1 MIDYRFNGRLT
12 YIPGG
17 ALNVNMSAWP
27 SASAN
32 WWEPTTGSF
41 TCVAAYQAKGAAD
54 FNASL
59 INLNNPGTH
68 DLTVHTDAPD
78 FNTATGW
85 YFDGFNNRLTSTASV
100 SNKPATY
107 IFRVKPIGAA
117 SGYRTIIGGDNDSGL
132 SVDVAT
138 STNYMRVLKQGVA
151 NIGTSTTALTA
162 NNDVVGAVSY
172 SSAGAYVFYV
182 NGSAAGSGTNNQTLT
197 AGRLLRL
204 GYQGAATQLFY
215 GYILAVVLYSTVFD
229 ATQIA
234 EITTNMQAL

>member
-1 MIDYRFNGRLT
+1 MIHYDFKGRLQ

-17 ALNVNMSAWP
+17 ALSVQMSAWP
-27 SASAN
+27 VVGGN
-32 WWEPTTGSF
+32 WWEPTTGSY
-41 TCVAAYQAKGAAD
+41 TVVAAYQAKGAAD

-59 INLNNPGTH
+59 ANLNNPGTH
-68 DLTVHTDAPD
+68 DLTVDTDAPD
-78 FNTATGW
+78 FDTATGW

-107 IFRVKPIGAA
+107 IFRVKPMDAPA
-117 SGYRTIIGGDNDSGL
+117 YRTIIGGDNDSGL
-132 SVDVAT
+132 SVDVAA

-172 SSAGAYVFYV
+172 SSAGEYVFYV

-204 GYQGAATQLFY
+204 GYQGAATQLFH
-215 GYILAVVLYSTVFD
+215 GYILAVVLYSTVLD

>member
-1 MIDYRFNGRLT
+1 V
-12 YIPGG
+12 GG
-17 ALNVNMSAWP
+17 
-27 SASAN
+27 N
-32 WWEPTTGSF
+32 WWEPTTGSY
-41 TCVAAYQAKGAAD
+41 TVVAAYQAKGAAD

-68 DLTVHTDAPD
+68 NLTVHTDAPD
-78 FNTATGW
+78 FNIATGW
-85 YFDGFNNRLTSTASV
+85 YFDAANNRLTSTASV

-107 IFRVKPIGAA
+107 VFRVKPISAG
-117 SGYRTIIGGDNDSGL
+117 GFRTIIGGDNDSGL

-162 NNDVVGAVSY
+162 NVDNVGAVSY
-172 SSAGAYVFYV
+172 GSAGAYVFYV
-182 NGSAAGSGTNNQTLT
+182 NGVAAGSGTNNQTLS

-204 GYQGAATQLFY
+204 GYQAAATQLFH
-215 GYILAVVLYSTVFD
+215 GYILAVAMYSTVLD